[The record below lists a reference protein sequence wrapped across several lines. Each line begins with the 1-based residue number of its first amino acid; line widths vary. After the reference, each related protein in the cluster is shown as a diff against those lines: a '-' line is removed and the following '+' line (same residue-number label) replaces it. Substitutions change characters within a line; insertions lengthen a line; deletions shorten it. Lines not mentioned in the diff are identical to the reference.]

1 MRSCRDCQRLHYAH
15 PPDPPTCKFC
25 ARTTPKFVIPR
36 TKHIASRMLDFPDP
50 FRPVIELKLSS
61 LPIVSAGTV
70 CDSWVNKPAGND
82 CTDSVRL
89 VALEKVSDVVA
100 HPFNCTD
107 VYDQLYDL
115 HGGRMCCCCQSL
127 VAVLFGAPQSVRCAR
142 LQNRARQGSTFDAS
156 RVWSVTPQHHHCDL
170 RRGKLL
176 LGLCRLIQVQY
187 RLEARSCKYSRCS
200 SPEPF
205 YEAGRMLSVSQE

>member
-89 VALEKVSDVVA
+89 VALEKCQMLSHTLLTVLTSMTSSMIFMVAACAVVVS
-100 HPFNCTD
+100 
-107 VYDQLYDL
+107 
-115 HGGRMCCCCQSL
+115 RWSL
-127 VAVLFGAPQSVRCAR
+127 FC
-142 LQNRARQGSTFDAS
+142 
-156 RVWSVTPQHHHCDL
+156 
-170 RRGKLL
+170 
-176 LGLCRLIQVQY
+176 LGLRNQFAALAYKTALDRDPRSTRLVSGPS
-187 RLEARSCKYSRCS
+187 L
-200 SPEPF
+200 
-205 YEAGRMLSVSQE
+205 LSTIIMT